1 MVRVDQATWKERWI
15 LWAHPRGR
23 RRMQLHDDDP
33 RGGKSGCWL
42 VGCLTVGPRVEGRT
56 TWKEEPRGRKS
67 CRLMVGPRGRKST
80 SVGNLS
86 TNEYKH

>member
-42 VGCLTVGPRVEGRT
+42 VV
-56 TWKEEPRGRKS
+56 WKEEPRGRKS
-67 CRLMVGPRGRKST
+67 HVEGRVVASWSGHVEEKVVLAIYQQTNTNTRG
-80 SVGNLS
+80 
-86 TNEYKH
+86 YY

>member
-42 VGCLTVGPRVEGRT
+42 VGWLPHGRATCGRKNHVEGRA
-56 TWKEEPRGRKS
+56 TWKEELSPHGRATWK
-67 CRLMVGPRGRKST
+67 K
-80 SVGNLS
+80 
-86 TNEYKH
+86 K

>member
-42 VGCLTVGPRVEGRT
+42 VGCLTVGPRGRKNHVEGRA
-56 TWKEEPRGRKS
+56 TWKEELSPHGRATWK
-67 CRLMVGPRGRKST
+67 K
-80 SVGNLS
+80 
-86 TNEYKH
+86 K